1 MLFGFGKRTTPNAGP
16 SKTPSPNNKTLKNKA
31 NAARKAALTQLNIYK
46 SKAVTRKGGRS
57 NNKRR

>member
-1 MLFGFGKRTTPNAGP
+1 MLFGFGKRTTPNTGP

-46 SKAVTRKGGRS
+46 SKAAATRKGGRS
-57 NNKRR
+57 NKRR